1 MTVNDIKIYLHSK
14 PKFQINKKK
23 VFEKVFHIHLKKTK
37 KKNSSLLNKV
47 YEKNRLD

>member
-37 KKNSSLLNKV
+37 KKVLILI
-47 YEKNRLD
+47 E